1 MVIKLKAVMDIRDK
15 IFYAGLFLFCFSY
28 ISSQQSRDKIPAE
41 FQNRLYQIMFQQV
54 SQNGQW
60 AAFKKAY
67 EKTNDTLVVV
77 DARKRN
83 RVLLE
88 KGGVGNFYFASNN
101 VLFYQINKDVI
112 RYDIA
117 AKNEKVYQ
125 DVAQYAYMEE
135 AKKFLLFCKTDNQ
148 NYVKVIDEEGREQ
161 ESFSN
166 AELFKVFNSSAIVI
180 TGKDGKFLI
189 WKYDGSKK
197 ELLFSH
203 DKKIKGV
210 LNVNDNGLLFTEE
223 NPGTKNMVICY
234 YDVESKILK
243 RLSDKWDGR
252 ISQVGTSFVNHSGEI
267 LLNAWVKK
275 DAPEEVVDIWYGNA
289 TDLRT
294 KFYGKDEK
302 KEDIIW
308 NPHTDSVTVLK
319 NDKCTNYI
327 SIGNNPYGIIC
338 FDEFQNEDF
347 TGKEKVFSVYQY
359 DIDKESYSL
368 IGQMATA
375 KTVDRSGRYILSKVS
390 GTWYLYDL
398 LNEST
403 AVLPSFA
410 SIKPVFSYDSESI
423 VFEEIGSLSIYNIK
437 SKMVQRIDLGSKS
450 HVEIINS
457 EMENLGNNVS
467 FTKNSIDLTKPII
480 LKLLDPD
487 DYSTGLA
494 IIKDGLVKYIERD
507 VPYTINS
514 IKWRSD
520 FSKISYVVENINLPP
535 QLRVFGTN
543 YKILYDSN
551 RKDSISRT
559 IKSQLYSYKNN
570 EGKALHGI
578 LLYPVSFNPQNKYP
592 MIVNIYENQSKLR
605 NKFLMDGFSGST
617 DAFNARYY
625 LKRGYFVF
633 LPDIVYGDKGT
644 GYSALE
650 SVELGMDAIK
660 NNPSIDF
667 NNVALIGFSHGGF
680 ETNFIATKSK
690 RFKTYLAGGGN
701 CDLVR
706 SYFSYNYNF
715 YSPFYFQYENGQYRM
730 PRSFVEDKQLY
741 INNSPVYFAEQVTA
755 PILLWAG
762 MKDQNIYWEQ
772 TMEFYLALKRNN
784 KTVTSL
790 FYPNEAHGFQKTES
804 RIDIFKK
811 VSDWIDYHLKGLKT
825 DWIDRMYK
833 K

>member
-1 MVIKLKAVMDIRDK
+1 MVIKLRAVIDIRDK
-15 IFYAGLFLFCFSY
+15 IFCAGVFLFCFSLMY
-28 ISSQQSRDKIPAE
+28 SQQSKEKIPAE

-54 SQNGQW
+54 SKNGRW

-83 RVLLE
+83 SVLLE

-101 VLFYQINKDVI
+101 VLFYQKSNDVI
-112 RYDIA
+112 RYDIT
-117 AKNEKVYQ
+117 AKKENVYQ
-125 DVAQYAYMEE
+125 NVAQYSYMVE
-135 AKKFLLFCKTDNQ
+135 AKKFLMFGKSDNQ
-148 NYVKVIDEEGREQ
+148 NHIKVIDEEGREQ
-161 ESFSN
+161 ERFSD
-166 AELFKVFNSSAIVI
+166 AELLKVFNSSAIVI

-189 WKYDGSKK
+189 WKYDGMKK

-210 LNVNDNGLLFTEE
+210 LDIDKQGILFTEE
-223 NPGTKNMVICY
+223 NTGSKNMMICY
-234 YDVESKILK
+234 YDAESKILK
-243 RLSDKWDGR
+243 RLYDKWDGR
-252 ISQVGTSFVNHSGEI
+252 ISQVNTSFVSHSGEI

-275 DAPEEVVDIWYGNA
+275 DASNEVVDIWYGNA

-302 KEDIIW
+302 KVDILW
-308 NPHTDSVTVLK
+308 DPRTNAVTILK

-327 SIGNNPYGIIC
+327 SIGDNPYGIIC

-347 TGKEKVFSVYQY
+347 TGKEKVFSVYKY

-368 IGQMATA
+368 IGQIATA

-398 LNEST
+398 LNNSIS
-403 AVLPSFA
+403 VLPSFA
-410 SIKPVFSYDSESI
+410 SSKPVFSFDSESI
-423 VFEEIGSLSIYNIK
+423 VFEEIGSFSLYNIK
-437 SKMVQRIDLGSKS
+437 SKIVKRIDLGSKS

-457 EMENLGNNVS
+457 EKENLGSNVS

-480 LKLLDPD
+480 LKLLDTD

-494 IIKDGLVKYIERD
+494 IVKDGKIKYIERD

-514 IKWRSD
+514 IKWSID

-559 IKSQLYSYKNN
+559 IQSQLYSYKTN

-578 LLYPVSFNPQNKYP
+578 LLYPVSFNSQNKYP

-633 LPDIVYGDKGT
+633 FPDIVYGDKGT

-660 NNPSIDF
+660 KNSSIDF
-667 NNVALIGFSHGGF
+667 NNVALIGFSHGGY

-690 RFKTYLAGGGN
+690 KFKTYLAGGGN
-701 CDLVR
+701 SDLVR

-730 PRSFVEDKQLY
+730 PRTFFENKHLY
-741 INNSPVYFAEQVTA
+741 VNNSPVYFAEQVTA

-772 TMEFYLALKRNN
+772 TMEFYLALKRSN

-790 FYPNEAHGFQKTES
+790 FYPNEAHGFQKTDS
-804 RIDIFKK
+804 RIDIFTK
-811 VSDWIDYHLKGLKT
+811 VSDWIDYHLKGLTT

>member
-1 MVIKLKAVMDIRDK
+1 MGIKLRAAMNIKVK
-15 IFYAGLFLFCFSY
+15 IFCAGLFLFCFSLMY
-28 ISSQQSRDKIPAE
+28 SQQSKAKIPE
-41 FQNRLYQIMFQQV
+41 DFQNRLYQIMFQQV
-54 SQNGQW
+54 SDNGRW
-60 AAFKKAY
+60 AAFKKVY

-101 VLFYQINKDVI
+101 VLFYQINNDVV

-117 AKNEKVYQ
+117 AKKERIYN
-125 DVAQYAYMEE
+125 DIAQYSYMEE
-135 AKKFLLFCKTDNQ
+135 AKKILMFGTSDNQ
-148 NYVKVIDEEGREQ
+148 NHVKVIDEEGREQ
-161 ESFSN
+161 ERFSN
-166 AELFKVFNSSAIVI
+166 AELLKVFNSSAIVI

-189 WKYDGSKK
+189 WKCDGLKK
-197 ELLFSH
+197 RLLFNH
-203 DKKIKGV
+203 EKKIKGV
-210 LNVNDNGLLFTEE
+210 LDVDKQGILFTEE

-252 ISQVGTSFVNHSGEI
+252 ISQVSTSFVNHSREI

-275 DAPEEVVDIWYGNA
+275 DASDEVVDIWYGNA

-302 KEDIIW
+302 KVDILW
-308 NPHTDSVTVLK
+308 NPYTDAVTVLK

-347 TGKEKVFSVYQY
+347 TGKEKVFTVYKY
-359 DIDKESYSL
+359 DIDKKGYSL
-368 IGQMATA
+368 IGEIATA
-375 KTVDRSGRYILSKVS
+375 KTVDRSSRYILSKVS

-410 SIKPVFSYDSESI
+410 SSKPAFSFDSESI
-423 VFEEIGSLSIYNIK
+423 VFEEKGSLSIYHIK
-437 SKMVQRIDLGSKS
+437 SKMVKRIDLGSKS
-450 HVEIINS
+450 HIEIMNS
-457 EMENLGNNVS
+457 EKENLGSNVS

-487 DYSTGLA
+487 DYSAGLA
-494 IIKDGLVKYIERD
+494 IVKNGKVKYIEKE

-514 IKWRSD
+514 LKWQSD

-543 YKILYDSN
+543 QNILYDSN

-559 IKSQLYSYKNN
+559 IKSQLYSYKTN
-570 EGKALHGI
+570 EGKAQHGI

-633 LPDIVYGDKGT
+633 LPDIVYSDKGT

-660 NNPSIDF
+660 NNSSIDF
-667 NNVALIGFSHGGF
+667 HNVALIGFSHGGY

-690 RFKTYLAGGGN
+690 KFKTYLAGGGN
-701 CDLVR
+701 SDLVR

-730 PRSFVEDKQLY
+730 PASFVEDKELY
-741 INNSPVYFAEQVTA
+741 INNSPVYFAEQVDA

-762 MKDQNIYWEQ
+762 MRDQNIYWEQ

-790 FYPNEAHGFQKTES
+790 FYPHEGHGFQKTES
-804 RIDIFKK
+804 RIDIFTK